1 MAMETNP
8 AYPETQR
15 EPDSSLGINLSDKLD
30 LSSLIPLYY
39 QLKNKILEKMEN
51 GEWGEGSLILSGS
64 ELRARNDPLIRERN
78 TL

>member
-30 LSSLIPLYY
+30 LSSLILLDSR
-39 QLKNKILEKMEN
+39 LKNKILEKMEN
-51 GEWGEGSLILSGS
+51 WVRGLSFSRKVSRKKFMESAGL
-64 ELRARNDPLIRERN
+64 EIIP
-78 TL
+78 